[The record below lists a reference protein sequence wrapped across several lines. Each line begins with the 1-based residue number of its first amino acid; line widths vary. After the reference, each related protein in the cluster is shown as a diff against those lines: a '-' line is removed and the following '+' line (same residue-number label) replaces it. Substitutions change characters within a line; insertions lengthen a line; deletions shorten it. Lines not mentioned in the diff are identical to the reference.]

1 MPHIDTE
8 KLEAYAGKIF
18 DRLNLFNDFTLRT
31 IGRRIKEI
39 GKLSAH
45 DQQALKNMADISG
58 DMQAITKR
66 LAEVTGKNIKDI
78 ERVYT
83 QTVTDGV
90 NTYRPLYDYRNMAFA
105 PFTENAFAK
114 QLVRNW
120 AEQTSGEMINLS
132 RTKALCFDTY
142 NLAGDVV
149 GSVPIEGAYQQVI
162 DDAITAV
169 SAGTVDFNTAM
180 RESIKQLGGSGV
192 RVNYGNGVTRSLS
205 AAVRQN
211 ILYGAKQSAQ
221 AYDDYVGKQL
231 GCDGFEVDAH
241 AGCRPT
247 HEFMQGQMYSYHG
260 DKTVDGV
267 TYADGAEALERLEDY
282 NCLHFKTDVILGV
295 SQPRYTAEELERIR
309 RETTELI
316 AYDGKEKTL
325 YEWKQVQRRL
335 ERAVRKQ
342 GDIANMAKASGDSVL
357 LRECNAKIEAY
368 RVKYD
373 ALSKHVGLEP
383 KLSRMAAYQGKTVE
397 SSAVKPKNRPEA
409 QDIHYVG
416 KIDKNIYKCVT
427 EDIKTDEVI
436 ITDERIQHIKERHPN
451 DYERFYSYIPE
462 MISNPDYV
470 IEANKA
476 NTAVILKEIKANDER
491 FKLILRMAVQSDPK
505 EYKNSVISFWKVG
518 EATWKKALKNK
529 KVLYRSE

>member
-83 QTVTDGV
+83 QAVTDGV

-105 PFTENAFAK
+105 TFSDNGFAQ

-120 AEQTSGEMINLS
+120 AEQTAGEMINLS

-142 NLAGDVV
+142 NLAGDVI
-149 GSVPIEGAYQQVI
+149 GSAPIEGAYQQII

-169 SAGTVDFNTAM
+169 STGTVDFNTAM

-241 AGCRPT
+241 AGCRPA

-295 SQPRYTAEELERIR
+295 SQPRYTAEELDRIR

-316 AYDGKEKTL
+316 AYNRKEKTL

-342 GDIANMAKASGDSVL
+342 GGIANMAKASGDNVL
-357 LRECNAKIEAY
+357 LRECSAKIEAY
-368 RVKYD
+368 LSKYNK
-373 ALSKHVGLEP
+373 LCKHVGLEP
-383 KLSRMAAYQGKTVE
+383 KRGRMAAYRGRTIE
-397 SSAVKPKNRPEA
+397 SGTIKSNNGPEV
-409 QDIHYVG
+409 QDVHYIG
-416 KIDKNIYKCVT
+416 KIDRNIYKCVT

-436 ITDERIQHIKERHPN
+436 ITNNQIQHIKDRHPN
-451 DYERFYSYIPE
+451 DYERYFKYAEEI
-462 MISNPDYV
+462 ISAPDY
-470 IEANKA
+470 ILEANKP
-476 NTAVILKEIKANDER
+476 NTAFILKHITDSGKNYEM
-491 FKLILRMAVQSDPK
+491 ILRLKTSKDPD
-505 EYKNSVISFWKVG
+505 EYKNSIITFLKV
-518 EATWKKALKNK
+518 EEKRYRRYLRTKKI
-529 KVLYRSE
+529 LYKSE

>member
-90 NTYRPLYDYRNMAFA
+90 NTYQPLYDYRNMAFA
-105 PFTENAFAK
+105 PFAENAFAK

-120 AEQTSGEMINLS
+120 AEQTAGEMINLS

-149 GSVPIEGAYQQVI
+149 GSVPIEGAYRQVI

-169 SAGTVDFNTAM
+169 STGTVDFNTAM
-180 RESIKQLGGSGV
+180 RESLKQLGGSGV

-397 SSAVKPKNRPEA
+397 PSAKASSRPEA

-436 ITDERIQHIKERHPN
+436 ITNNQIQHIKDRHPN
-451 DYERFYSYIPE
+451 DYERYFKYAE
-462 MISNPDYV
+462 EVISAPDY
-470 IEANKA
+470 ILEANKP
-476 NTAVILKEIKANDER
+476 NTAFILKHITDSGKNYEM
-491 FKLILRMAVQSDPK
+491 ILRLKTSKDPD
-505 EYKNSVISFWKVG
+505 EYKNSIITFLKV
-518 EATWKKALKNK
+518 EEKRYRRYLRTKKI
-529 KVLYRSE
+529 LYKSE

>member
-66 LAEVTGKNIKDI
+66 LAEVTRKNIKDI

-90 NTYRPLYDYRNMAFA
+90 NTYQPLYDYRNKAFA
-105 PFTENAFAK
+105 PFAENAFAK

-120 AEQTSGEMINLS
+120 AEQTAGEMINLS

-169 SAGTVDFNTAM
+169 STGTVDFNTAM

-241 AGCRPT
+241 VGCRPT
-247 HEFMQGQMYSYHG
+247 HEFMQGQVYSYHG

-267 TYADGAEALERLEDY
+267 IYADGAEALERLEDY

-295 SQPRYTAEELERIR
+295 SQPRYTAEELDRIR

-342 GDIANMAKASGDSVL
+342 SDIANMAKASGDNVL

-368 RVKYD
+368 RAKYD
-373 ALSKHVGLEP
+373 ALCKHVGLEP
-383 KLSRMAAYQGKTVE
+383 KRGRMAAYRGRTIE
-397 SSAVKPKNRPEA
+397 SGTIKSNNGPAV
-409 QDIHYVG
+409 QDVHYIG
-416 KIDKNIYKCVT
+416 KIDRNIYKCVT

-451 DYERFYSYIPE
+451 DYERYREYMQQIVEKPEYI
-462 MISNPDYV
+462 

-476 NTAVILKEIKANDER
+476 NSALILKSFSDGGEQ
-491 FKLILRMAVQSDPK
+491 FKTVLRLITSTDDAAF
-505 EYKNSVISFWKVG
+505 KNSIITFMKIDEKEWKR
-518 EATWKKALKNK
+518 LIKNK
-529 KVLYRSE
+529 KVLYKSE